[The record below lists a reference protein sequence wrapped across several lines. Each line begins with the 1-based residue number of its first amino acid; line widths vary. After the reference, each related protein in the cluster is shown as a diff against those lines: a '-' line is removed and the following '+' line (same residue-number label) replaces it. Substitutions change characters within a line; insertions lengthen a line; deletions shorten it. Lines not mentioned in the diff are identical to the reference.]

1 MAPKQL
7 TSEAPPK
14 APMGPPPQGRLAEQ
28 PKSIGAAPLR
38 MRSRLVS
45 AADFSIGLEPEDQ
58 GVPTNFRV

>member
-7 TSEAPPK
+7 TSEAPK
-14 APMGPPPQGRLAEQ
+14 APMGPPPQSRLAEQ

-45 AADFSIGLEPEDQ
+45 AADFSLGLEPDDH